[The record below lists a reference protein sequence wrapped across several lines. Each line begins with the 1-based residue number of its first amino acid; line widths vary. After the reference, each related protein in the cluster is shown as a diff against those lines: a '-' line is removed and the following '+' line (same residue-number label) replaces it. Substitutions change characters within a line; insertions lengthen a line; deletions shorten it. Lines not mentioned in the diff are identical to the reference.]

1 MGGRLH
7 AKSRKE
13 KKNPI
18 GIPPKARQIWTR
30 KDDLIAFQGSSL
42 VISKSTPLDSLTI
55 ISPRKSL

>member
-18 GIPPKARQIWTR
+18 GIHPKARQIWTR
-30 KDDLIAFQGSSL
+30 KDDLPNCFSRFKPSNF
-42 VISKSTPLDSLTI
+42 
-55 ISPRKSL
+55 